1 MMCLRTE
8 ESVSASH
15 KSSQRERHFM
25 CLKTESS
32 VSASHKSSERDRHR
46 NVTETESSVSASHKS
61 SARERNFW
69 SDDAS
74 TNRQDFLCAHK
85 GESER
90 MVRAN
95 KCCFG
100 EVQSS
105 SNSGKS
111 KFTIVQLHRR
121 AATAMSPM
129 CLKSYNAGASWGHWC
144 WLCASF
150 GRPRRPPSGFWGG
163 LRGKEIVNCIKNERN
178 TGGMGWSEK

>member
-1 MMCLRTE
+1 MPENGIT
-8 ESVSASH
+8 
-15 KSSQRERHFM
+15 
-25 CLKTESS
+25 

-74 TNRQDFLCAHK
+74 TNRQDFWCAHK
-85 GESER
+85 EESER

-129 CLKSYNAGASWGHWC
+129 CLKSYNAGASLGSLVLAVRALWAP
-144 WLCASF
+144 LAA
-150 GRPRRPPSGFWGG
+150 PFWVLGG
-163 LRGKEIVNCIKNERN
+163 SA
-178 TGGMGWSEK
+178 M

>member
-1 MMCLRTE
+1 MMCLKTE

-74 TNRQDFLCAHK
+74 TNRQNFVCADK
-85 GESER
+85 GKSER

-100 EVQSS
+100 RCKVHQIVGNL
-105 SNSGKS
+105 NS
-111 KFTIVQLHRR
+111 L
-121 AATAMSPM
+121 
-129 CLKSYNAGASWGHWC
+129 
-144 WLCASF
+144 
-150 GRPRRPPSGFWGG
+150 
-163 LRGKEIVNCIKNERN
+163 
-178 TGGMGWSEK
+178 

>member
-1 MMCLRTE
+1 MFILGGANFM
-8 ESVSASH
+8 
-15 KSSQRERHFM
+15 M
-25 CLKTESS
+25 CLKTE
-32 VSASHKSSERDRHR
+32 E
-46 NVTETESSVSASHKS
+46 SVSASHKS

-74 TNRQDFLCAHK
+74 TTMRNFLCDDK

-95 KCCFG
+95 TCCFG

-105 SNSGKS
+105 SNSGIS

-129 CLKSYNAGASWGHWC
+129 CLKSYKQNRIWRHWC

-150 GRPRRPPSGFWGG
+150 WAPSAAPFCFFVGGVCEVRR
-163 LRGKEIVNCIKNERN
+163 L
-178 TGGMGWSEK
+178 

>member
-1 MMCLRTE
+1 MDKYVVIFLGKVFILGGANFVMCLKTE

-74 TNRQDFLCAHK
+74 TNRQDFLCADK

-105 SNSGKS
+105 SNSGES

-121 AATAMSPM
+121 AATAIT
-129 CLKSYNAGASWGHWC
+129 H
-144 WLCASF
+144 CA
-150 GRPRRPPSGFWGG
+150 
-163 LRGKEIVNCIKNERN
+163 
-178 TGGMGWSEK
+178 